1 MKRNLDLCRRLL
13 LEVEESGGQP
23 PLNGRQLAQLT
34 GVDERTVN
42 YQLKL
47 LVEAGWVESVGEPH
61 YTSRSSDAVP
71 DLVLV
76 SSLTN
81 AGHNFLEVVGEPSR
95 WQKFLVWA
103 GEKLVSASLSTVLQL
118 AMRFATGAS

>member
-1 MKRNLDLCRRLL
+1 MHRNLELCRKVL
-13 LEVEESGGQP
+13 LEMEKSGGRS

-34 GVDERTVN
+34 GADERAVN

-47 LVEAGWVESVGEPH
+47 LVEAGWVESVGKPH
-61 YTSRSSDAVP
+61 YAKRSSDAVP
-71 DLVLV
+71 DRVLV

-81 AGHNFLEVVGEPSR
+81 AGHDFLEVVGEPSR

-118 AMRFATGAS
+118 AMRFALGAS